1 MPNKLLQTQSLS
13 FDTLT
18 FNTLRGLADGGRL
31 YALVDACDAPDVPGK
46 MAEWGEERAVSLY
59 RGMAE
64 EEFSAFAPYLAQI
77 DGDALDWIADTLWP
91 TPWGLFV
98 VSGETLPA
106 LRSHFRRFLIVD
118 DPQGEEMYFRFYDPR
133 VLQKYLPTCNDREL
147 RQVYGPIQAFVFGDP
162 EQTDTLTQTARG
174 PEAGLPAPAPA
185 VTRRV
190 GERFPI
196 RAEQMAAFGAEAEA
210 AFEQRLMAHLREHHR
225 ARVCDLP
232 DGVLLDMTR
241 TGIARARRYGI
252 TWESNLIAF
261 VALMFEVAPNFD
273 QHPRMQMI
281 LTGHNIDPE
290 NKIDLLVERT
300 PENVWREV
308 KARSDVSQWFRPG
321 RGAV

>member
-1 MPNKLLQTQSLS
+1 MLNKLLQTRSLS
-13 FDTLT
+13 FDTL
-18 FNTLRGLADGGRL
+18 RDLADSARL

-59 RGMAE
+59 RGLPE
-64 EEFSAFAPYLAQI
+64 DEFSSFAPYLARV

-106 LRSHFRRFLIVD
+106 LRSHFRRFLLVD

-133 VLQKYLPTCNDREL
+133 VLQKYLPTCSDREL
-147 RQVYGPIQAFVFGDP
+147 RQVYGSVEAFAFGEP
-162 EQTDTLTQTARG
+162 AQTETLTQIARN
-174 PEAGLPAPAPA
+174 PEAGPPAAA
-185 VTRRV
+185 SAIVRRV

-210 AFEQRLMAHLREHHR
+210 AFEQRLMSHLREHH
-225 ARVCDLP
+225 AELVEGLSDDTLLP
-232 DGVLLDMTR
+232 MAR
-241 TGIARARRYGI
+241 TGIARARAYGM
-252 TWESNLIAF
+252 TWESNLTAY

-281 LTGHNIDPE
+281 LSGRQVAPE
-290 NKIDLLVERT
+290 DKIKALAERT
-300 PENVWREV
+300 PEHVWEEV
-308 KARSDVSQWFRPG
+308 ARRYDASAWQTPG
-321 RGAV
+321 RKVF